1 MPVIKNDGLLL
12 AVLMVAALN
21 RSYYSVW
28 QILLHWL
35 SAVVVIWATLS
46 GFYLALLEVGSDVAA
61 NVAAF
66 NVSVTTLFIPLF
78 ILRCYFRVRWPVSVS
93 CVAAPNHERAV
104 KVVHNSLYGVTA
116 LVLVTGVLMMD
127 RPVEVFSWF
136 SFTQPLHDQSLQR
149 IFNVVH
155 GIACAILAL
164 LIAIHV
170 AAVIRHVCAGRPV
183 LKRMWFSS

>member
-1 MPVIKNDGLLL
+1 MPVIIDDGLLL
-12 AVLMVAALN
+12 AVSMVTVLN
-21 RSYYSVW
+21 KSYYSVW

-35 SAVVVIWATLS
+35 SAVVIIWATLS

-66 NVSVTTLFIPLF
+66 NVAVTTLFIPLF

-93 CVAAPNHERAV
+93 CVATPNHERAV

-127 RPVEVFSWF
+127 RPVEVFPGSA
-136 SFTQPLHDQSLQR
+136 SRSRFTISPCS
-149 IFNVVH
+149 
-155 GIACAILAL
+155 GYS
-164 LIAIHV
+164 
-170 AAVIRHVCAGRPV
+170 
-183 LKRMWFSS
+183 MWFTASPVPSWRC